1 MTSKPI
7 LNEAGQFYRT
17 LSLRE
22 ADSLTADQWAKYQNW
37 IRDLINNPPHAC
49 ESCGSQV
56 EFPGLIYCARCQR
69 SKSRRAAEVQA
80 AAEPHKPMQN
90 YLVQASHSAV
100 FAKSDEQLLDEAY
113 PIPDTP
119 HTSVMERC
127 NLQRAAMQRGLTAA
141 RSVPAAPVSTA
152 AATTASASGELAECA
167 ECDGQGCRHYPDGEW
182 QGKCDGCKGTGIDN
196 RATDGQQGASRAVES
211 PEQQEITLQLA
222 LQKLRRE
229 HPHLEHSDQR
239 AVRKFATAMEAK
251 MAVSRGKGRS
261 GWQTCSVSRLHGML
275 LEHLRKGDPVDVAN
289 FCMMLWNRGEKVVAK

>member
-141 RSVPAAPVSTA
+141 RSVPAAPRNAMVRAVGITLMENGKGNVTDARELES
-152 AATTASASGELAECA
+152 TTAPPMDSRAHHVRSNPPNSKKSPCNWRSRSSAASIPTWSIPTSAPSASSL
-167 ECDGQGCRHYPDGEW
+167 
-182 QGKCDGCKGTGIDN
+182 
-196 RATDGQQGASRAVES
+196 
-211 PEQQEITLQLA
+211 LQW
-222 LQKLRRE
+222 KPRW
-229 HPHLEHSDQR
+229 P
-239 AVRKFATAMEAK
+239 
-251 MAVSRGKGRS
+251 
-261 GWQTCSVSRLHGML
+261 
-275 LEHLRKGDPVDVAN
+275 
-289 FCMMLWNRGEKVVAK
+289 